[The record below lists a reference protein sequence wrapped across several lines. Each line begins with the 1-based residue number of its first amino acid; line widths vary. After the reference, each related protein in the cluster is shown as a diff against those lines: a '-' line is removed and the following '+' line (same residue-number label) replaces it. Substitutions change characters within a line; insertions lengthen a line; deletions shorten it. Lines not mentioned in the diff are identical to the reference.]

1 MGHRADNQTVPSSPG
16 LDRWADINTKSGCR
30 SRQVEEGSMSSGCFC
45 QSSTFICVCVLA
57 GVRAHIFYVFC
68 LYVFKLKNVMLTK
81 MLLH

>member
-16 LDRWADINTKSGCR
+16 LDRWADINTKYGCR
-30 SRQVEEGSMSSGCFC
+30 SRQVEEGSMSSGCLC

-57 GVRAHIFYVFC
+57 GVHIFYVFC
-68 LYVFKLKNVMLTK
+68 LYVFKLKNVILTK